1 MHPLYLMY
9 ETVTTTLVYGICKM
23 DLSENNLLN
32 IAFIDV
38 GHVKIDFD
46 KAMFQQFTFKFKKEY
61 HIHFTLED
69 GFSFVS
75 FKGARYNLKDVILN
89 QLVDRVLACF
99 QPTKFFIDVH
109 DDVVGE

>member
-1 MHPLYLMY
+1 LAHSFDHSL
-9 ETVTTTLVYGICKM
+9 G
-23 DLSENNLLN
+23 
-32 IAFIDV
+32 
-38 GHVKIDFD
+38 GRDFD

-75 FKGARYNLKDVILN
+75 FEGARYNLKDVILN

-109 DDVVGE
+109 DDVAEE